1 MKYMKTESGQRAFKE
16 RDPALST
23 RLRAAFILIDGK
35 RSLQEVLQATAGLGI
50 AESDVAQLLTLGFI
64 AEAEIAAPEPG
75 PATPAPPSGPTTP
88 QALYLRAYPVAT
100 QLTAGLGLRGF
111 RLNLAVEQAAG
122 YPQLVALLPRIR
134 EAVGPAKCRAL
145 EEALGV

>member
-1 MKYMKTESGQRAFKE
+1 MQYMKTEPGQRAFKE

-50 AESDVAQLLTLGFI
+50 TEPDIVQLLALGFI
-64 AEAEIAAPEPG
+64 AEAEIAAPTLQPTAAQPG
-75 PATPAPPSGPTTP
+75 LTAP
-88 QALYLRAYPVAT
+88 QQRYLRAYPIAT

-122 YPQLVALLPRIR
+122 YQQLVELLPRIR
-134 EAVGPAKCRAL
+134 EAVGPVKCQPLEAAL
-145 EEALGV
+145 EV